1 MGKRQTPSTYSISAA
16 SNAGDALQLVRIG
29 SNQSCAIY
37 VKTKRN
43 LMTYLRADAIRQ
55 KKNTLWREMNRRR
68 RSTLNIRRFLIAF
81 RPIIDP
87 DPQHVAGRIFDSF
100 FFLNNF
106 CIHQAAGK
114 KQNWA
119 VANRLEKVDKSQLH
133 AGFFNVQ
140 YQRRKK
146 KQKQNKGL

>member
-1 MGKRQTPSTYSISAA
+1 
-16 SNAGDALQLVRIG
+16 
-29 SNQSCAIY
+29 
-37 VKTKRN
+37 
-43 LMTYLRADAIRQ
+43 MTYLRADAIRQ
-55 KKNTLWREMNRRR
+55 KKKHIVAGNEPSPSFDSEYQTISNSFPSHYWPGSPTRRR
-68 RSTLNIRRFLIAF
+68 PHIRFL
-81 RPIIDP
+81 
-87 DPQHVAGRIFDSF
+87 